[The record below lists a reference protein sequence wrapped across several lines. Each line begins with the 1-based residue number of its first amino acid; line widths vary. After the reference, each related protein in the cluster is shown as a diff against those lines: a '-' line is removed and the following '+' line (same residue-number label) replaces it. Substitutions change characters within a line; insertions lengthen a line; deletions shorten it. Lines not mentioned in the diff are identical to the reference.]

1 MGVSNVGGDT
11 IMNEQA
17 YVYSELRARL
27 PCLQEVW
34 QATIGEELDCWRELN
49 NRLQRILL
57 AYVFDTASIAFV
69 CTRST
74 LAMAFVLSIPGRVIS
89 LERGPWGSG
98 I

>member
-1 MGVSNVGGDT
+1 MC
-11 IMNEQA
+11 
-17 YVYSELRARL
+17 SELRARL

-57 AYVFDTASIAFV
+57 AYVFDTASITFV

-74 LAMAFVLSIPGRVIS
+74 LAFVLSNLVGLFRSRS
-89 LERGPWGSG
+89 LGVR
-98 I
+98 

>member
-17 YVYSELRARL
+17 CVASCVRGYHAYRRYGKQLSAMS
-27 PCLQEVW
+27 W
-34 QATIGEELDCWRELN
+34 NAGELN

-57 AYVFDTASIAFV
+57 AYGFDTASIAFV

-74 LAMAFVLSIPGRVIS
+74 LAFVLSIPGRVIS

-98 I
+98 S